1 MDIEE
6 HDMKPLYADAAIKL
20 FPPVVRDEIW
30 SDHKFVLS
38 LGLSTDAM
46 LSLVEVGC
54 GIQEVSFLRVNSW
67 ASQ

>member
-6 HDMKPLYADAAIKL
+6 YDMKPLYADAAIKL

-38 LGLSTDAM
+38 F
-46 LSLVEVGC
+46 VV
-54 GIQEVSFLRVNSW
+54 VN
-67 ASQ
+67 